1 MSFFRR
7 KKKQRGYTSE
17 IHKSMV
23 QKIKGYVSY
32 ETPEERLK
40 TDQAFREFLYL
51 QLLNI
56 SDLFSR
62 IKGYLLQL
70 QILSTWHA
78 SEQISKQLQ
87 EMKWLLTAPKEEVY
101 RHSTFFDS
109 PKVKE
114 WIDINVLY
122 IIESEMILVSED
134 IKKHMRTVLERF
146 EGEETALIEKE
157 IMIIHKNVNE
167 LATSLKERAEL
178 LASFEIMALE

>member
-1 MSFFRR
+1 
-7 KKKQRGYTSE
+7 
-17 IHKSMV
+17 MV
-23 QKIKGYVSY
+23 QKVKGYVSY

-40 TDQAFREFLYL
+40 TDQAFKEFLYT
-51 QLLNI
+51 QLL
-56 SDLFSR
+56 DLIDIFSR

-78 SEQISKQLQ
+78 SEQITKRLQ
-87 EMKWLLTAPKEEVY
+87 EMKWILTASNDEVY

-109 PKVKE
+109 PKVEE

-122 IIESEMILVSED
+122 IIESEMILVAED
-134 IKKHMRTVLERF
+134 IKNHMKTVLERF
-146 EGEETALIEKE
+146 EREETAQIEKE
-157 IMIIHKNVNE
+157 IMIIQKNVNE